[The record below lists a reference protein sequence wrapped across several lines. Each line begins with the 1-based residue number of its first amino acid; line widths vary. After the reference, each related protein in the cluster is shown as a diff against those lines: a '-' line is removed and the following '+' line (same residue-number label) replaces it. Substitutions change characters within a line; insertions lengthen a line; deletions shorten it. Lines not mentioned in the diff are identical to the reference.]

1 MDYHIKLKIGLIK
14 SVLIGDSNTG
24 KTSLCNK
31 LLYDKFN
38 TNIGQTIGVTYF
50 KKNIKTNNN
59 NYSLQ
64 LWDLSGNPRFRVI
77 SYMYLKDANIVFLLF
92 DLHNYNINKI
102 KEWIELIKEKSNKY
116 PKIILIGNKLDLV
129 KEPVKILEKINS
141 EILNNVTYLEISI
154 KDNINIDKLNNIISS
169 SLDKINENNIIY
181 NTKKKNKKKST
192 RCCFDCIY

>member
-31 LLYDKFN
+31 LIYDKFN
-38 TNIGQTIGVTYF
+38 TDIGQTIGVTYF

-92 DLHNYNINKI
+92 DLNNYNVKKI
-102 KEWIELIKEKSNKY
+102 KDWIELIKEKSKKNS
-116 PKIILIGNKLDLV
+116 KIILIGNKLDLV
-129 KEPVKILEKINS
+129 KKPSKLLQKINP
-141 EILNNVTYLEISI
+141 ELLNNISYLEISI
-154 KDNINIDKLNNIISS
+154 KNDININKLNNIISNT
-169 SLDKINENNIIY
+169 LDKINENNIIY
-181 NTKKKNKKKST
+181 NTKKNKKST